1 MNRRKFISSAAAG
14 LGATCLAPKAIADL
28 LVLDTPHRA
37 QATDTVVLGKT
48 GIRTSR
54 LAMGTGTIGSGGS
67 SNQTRAGSL
76 TRLLRTGYDRGL
88 TLFDTADSYGS
99 HPDVAEAVS
108 KLPRDRVVI
117 MTKCDDRD
125 PKQAKADIDR
135 YRRELK
141 TDYID
146 ILLIHCVTEG
156 DWTTRFRG
164 VMDVFSEAK
173 QKGIIRAHGVS
184 CHSIEALRAAA
195 ASPWVDVDLVRLNP
209 VGAHMDANPQTV
221 IDCHQ
226 GNARSRE
233 GNYRDE
239 DSGSG
244 RHAQTSGSSDPVR
257 PRHWSAGCFHHRRR
271 KRQGTIRPD
280 QPNRRSL
287 TSGAP
292 VSILRFEIALA
303 ILLVQQIPDR
313 LTPLGVRL
321 SFGFAFLSA
330 QVLPLLTWLFLR
342 NAALRTP
349 VREPWL
355 TRL

>member
-1 MNRRKFISSAAAG
+1 MNRRKFISNAAAG
-14 LGATCLAPKAIADL
+14 LGASCLAPSALADL
-28 LVLDTPHRA
+28 LVLDTPHRV

-54 LAMGTGTIGSGGS
+54 LAMGTGTVGFGGS

-99 HPDVAEAVS
+99 HPEVAEAVS
-108 KLPRDRVVI
+108 KLPRDKVVI
-117 MTKCDDRD
+117 MTKCDIRE
-125 PKQAKADIDR
+125 PKEAKAAIDR

-173 QKGIIRAHGVS
+173 QKGIIKAHGVS

-209 VGAHMDANPQTV
+209 VGAHMDSDPQTV
-221 IDCHQ
+221 IGVINQMRAQ
-226 GNARSRE
+226 GKGIIGMKILGQGAM
-233 GNYRDE
+233 
-239 DSGSG
+239 
-244 RHAQTSGSSDPVR
+244 
-257 PRHWSAGCFHHRRR
+257 R
-271 KRQGTIRPD
+271 KRQDEAIRFALGTGVLDAFTI
-280 QPNRRSL
+280 
-287 TSGAP
+287 GAESDGEQSNLIKR
-292 VSILRFEIALA
+292 V
-303 ILLVQQIPDR
+303 
-313 LTPLGVRL
+313 
-321 SFGFAFLSA
+321 
-330 QVLPLLTWLFLR
+330 
-342 NAALRTP
+342 AAA
-349 VREPWL
+349 
-355 TRL
+355 